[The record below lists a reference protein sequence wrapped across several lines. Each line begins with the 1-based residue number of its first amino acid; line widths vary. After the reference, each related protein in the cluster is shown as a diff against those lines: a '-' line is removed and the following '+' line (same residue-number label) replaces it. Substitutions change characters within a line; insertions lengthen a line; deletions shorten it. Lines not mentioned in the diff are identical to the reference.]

1 MEGIPLLPGSR
12 LGDIAAA
19 HPEVDIYRIARHVL
33 GAWIPDEPGGLT
45 GSLTCACTEDELAD
59 GLLAKLGAAPG

>member
-1 MEGIPLLPGSR
+1 MEGNTLLPGSR

-19 HPEVDIYRIARHVL
+19 HPEVDVYRIARHVL
-33 GAWIPDEPGGLT
+33 GAWIPDEPGSLT

-59 GLLAKLGAAPG
+59 ELLAKLGG